1 MVSFHKSDS
10 EWVHTVAHDL
20 KTPINSVRGC
30 VDMVMQLGPLNERQ
44 EHFAERALAGLKRM
58 EHMVNRLLDITWV
71 DADTPLD
78 VDEISLSH
86 IVYENVDMLREM
98 ADKRNV
104 HLEVEIDPRIDR
116 VMADARRLG
125 QVIDNLVSNAIK
137 YNREGGTVTISAVHQ
152 YDSLLV
158 MVKDSGIGI
167 ASDEQARV
175 FERFFRSRRGIELK
189 IEGTGLGLAIARA
202 IVNKH
207 NGRIWFES
215 QPDEGTTFF
224 FTLPLQLDSEGND
237 SSDDSNQDLGEGP
250 EGHLLHPAI
259 LASEATD
266 SVDDNLQENRDGND
280 GDESSSDER

>member
-10 EWVHTVAHDL
+10 DWLHTVAHDL

-71 DADTPLD
+71 DADAPLEIDEVSLYD
-78 VDEISLSH
+78 VVNEP
-86 IVYENVDMLREM
+86 VDLLREM
-98 ADKRNV
+98 ADKRNIR
-104 HLEVEIDPRIDR
+104 LEVELDPRVDTISVD
-116 VMADARRLG
+116 VRRLG

-137 YNREGGTVTISAVHQ
+137 YNHDGGTVSVKVVYQ

-158 MVKDSGIGI
+158 TVQDSGIGI
-167 ASDEQARV
+167 AQDEQARV
-175 FERFFRSRRGIELK
+175 FERFFRSRRGIELR

-202 IVNKH
+202 IVHKH

-215 QPDEGTTFF
+215 QPDQGTTFF
-224 FTLPLQLDSEGND
+224 FTLPLRVDSEGDD
-237 SSDDSNQDLGEGP
+237 SSSDSSQDLGEGP
-250 EGHLLHPAI
+250 EGRILNHAN

-266 SVDDNLQENRDGND
+266 SVDDNLQENPDDN
-280 GDESSSDER
+280 GDDLSSDER